1 MLEDSIRIYQFW
13 DKNPLL
19 MPWMEQFLPTN
30 RLWQDG
36 MVTLIGIFV
45 VGCIGLLLLSFILPQ
60 NVVTGIICVLPAGY
74 LLGSFNNRMSRAQ
87 RKFLQAVRDEG
98 RNRAV

>member
-1 MLEDSIRIYQFW
+1 MLEDPIRIYQFW
-13 DKNPLL
+13 DKNPLV
-19 MPWMEQFLPTN
+19 MSWMEQFLPAN

-36 MVTLIGIFV
+36 MVTLIGLFA
-45 VGCIGLLLLSFILPQ
+45 VGCIGLLLLSFVLPQ

-98 RNRAV
+98 RNRVV